1 MTAVI
6 LILMKLM
13 KMIASIFR
21 YKLKLYL
28 SKIQENR
35 ARDNLKNSEEGH
47 NSQESSLTTD
57 VLFLDD
63 KLINSFKIENDRD
76 SLFLI

>member
-1 MTAVI
+1 
-6 LILMKLM
+6 MKLM

-35 ARDNLKNSEEGH
+35 ARDYLKNSEEGH

-57 VLFLDD
+57 VLFLYD